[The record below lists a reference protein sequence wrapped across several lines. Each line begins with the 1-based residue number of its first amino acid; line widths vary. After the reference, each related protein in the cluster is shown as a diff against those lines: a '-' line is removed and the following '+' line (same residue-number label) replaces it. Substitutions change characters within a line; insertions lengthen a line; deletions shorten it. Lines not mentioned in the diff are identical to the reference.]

1 MAAEIIP
8 LAAVVAA
15 EAYPVR
21 KESLLGKRKAGRATN
36 KTPVKAMRPA
46 NASLTVNGSRR
57 ATQAMKAVRVGT
69 RNVMT
74 VASDTSRYDRESD
87 PVLAKHSVEQLSLYL
102 QYSPNSPT
110 DPAMPLK
117 NKRPLTS
124 RGPIGKSGTFSRHM

>member
-21 KESLLGKRKAGRATN
+21 KESLLGNKKAGRATN

-46 NASLTVNGSRR
+46 SASLTVKGSRR
-57 ATQAMKAVRVGT
+57 ATQAMNAVNVGT

-74 VASDTSRYDRESD
+74 VASDTSRYEREST
-87 PVLAKHSVEQLSLYL
+87 HC
-102 QYSPNSPT
+102 QYIFRQRTNT
-110 DPAMPLK
+110 
-117 NKRPLTS
+117 
-124 RGPIGKSGTFSRHM
+124 